1 MPLVPARVV
10 MLRPPGTPA
19 AAPRGRTTT
28 VGDVQPHQPLTLHP
42 RARRASPPPAGPSLA
57 LSTMWGIGRLDD
69 LGALVD
75 EARRLG
81 VRQLELND
89 QCTPRLVEQVIAR
102 LGDEVRLCSLHNVCP
117 WPVDDDGRRL
127 SLPSLAEPDPIAR
140 EVIVRWTEETIRLAA
155 YWGIPAVVIHLG
167 ELPDGRDQ
175 EAALQALVLAGQGET
190 AGAGAARQRL
200 IEHRRAA
207 VGPYLAAAARSLEEL
222 LPLCEEA
229 GVRLG
234 LETRADYL
242 DLPTFEELGE
252 LLARF
257 DSEYLGYWHDT
268 GHAQRQQA
276 LGLRAARDWL
286 AAYGRRLVGLHLHD
300 CVGLADH
307 HRPGTG
313 AVDFAA
319 ALAAA
324 GAATPCVCEFSP
336 RLSEAEVA
344 SGLDYLRSVMRD
356 G

>member
-1 MPLVPARVV
+1 M
-10 MLRPPGTPA
+10 
-19 AAPRGRTTT
+19 
-28 VGDVQPHQPLTLHP
+28 GDVRPHQPLTLYP
-42 RARRASPPPAGPSLA
+42 RLRREPPLPAGPPLA

-69 LGALVD
+69 LGELVD

-89 QCTPRLVEQVIAR
+89 RCTPRLVEQVIAR

-117 WPVDDDGRRL
+117 WPVDDDGRQL

-155 YWGIPAVVIHLG
+155 HWGIPAVVVHLG
-167 ELPDGRDQ
+167 ELPNGRDQ
-175 EAALQALVLAGQGET
+175 EAALQALVLAGQGDT
-190 AGAGAARQRL
+190 AGAAAARQRL
-200 IEHRRAA
+200 IEHRRAV
-207 VGPYLAAAARSLEEL
+207 VGPYLAAATRSLEEL

-257 DSEYLGYWHDT
+257 DSQHLGYWHDT

-276 LGLRAARDWL
+276 LGLRAASDWL
-286 AAYGRRLVGLHLHD
+286 AAYSQRLVGLHLHD
-300 CVGLADH
+300 CVGLTDH
-307 HRPGTG
+307 GRPGAG
-313 AVDFAA
+313 EVDFAA

-324 GAATPCVCEFSP
+324 GPATPRVCEFSH

-344 SGLDYLRSVMRD
+344 SGLDYLRRVMGD
-356 G
+356 A